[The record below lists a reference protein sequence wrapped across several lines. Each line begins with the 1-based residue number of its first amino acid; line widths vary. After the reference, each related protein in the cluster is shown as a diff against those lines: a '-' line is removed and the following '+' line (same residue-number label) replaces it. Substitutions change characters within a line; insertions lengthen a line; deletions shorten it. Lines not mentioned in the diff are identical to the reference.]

1 MADMSPLS
9 SAYRASQ
16 PDLPDDADPQT
27 PGELS
32 FPSEFKQAFLDTLSR
47 HHVHLRF
54 FSGSW
59 DGLDVNFIWSSNPTP
74 DRLSKGPRETKY
86 DVVLTSETIYRTDS
100 LPALLR
106 ALRHASLG
114 APSLSEDATT
124 DLIEKTANISLRGDT
139 ERPKTSLCLVAAKIL
154 YFGVGGG
161 VEAFVKA
168 IEDQKLGTVETVWE
182 RKEGV
187 GRRVMRILWR

>member
-16 PDLPDDADPQT
+16 PDSPDADPRT

-32 FPSEFKQAFLDTLSR
+32 FPSDFKQAFLDTLSR

-59 DGLDVNFIWSSNPTP
+59 DGLDVNVIWGSNPTP

-114 APSLSEDATT
+114 APSLTEDATT
-124 DLIEKTANISLRGDT
+124 ELVEKTANISLCGDM
-139 ERPKTSLCLVAAKIL
+139 EVSKTSLCLVAAKVL

-161 VEAFVKA
+161 VETFVKA
-168 IEDQKLGTVETVWE
+168 VEDQKLGTVETVWE

>member
-16 PDLPDDADPQT
+16 PGSPDADPQT

-114 APSLSEDATT
+114 APLTEDATT
-124 DLIEKTANISLRGDT
+124 ELVEKTANISLCGGT
-139 ERPKTSLCLVAAKIL
+139 GQSKTSLCLVAAKVL

-161 VEAFVKA
+161 VETFVKA
-168 IEDQKLGTVETVWE
+168 VEDQKLGTVETVWE